1 MKILG
6 ITGPSGS
13 GKGRLSEALAA
24 RGFVHADADAIYHEL
39 LASDA
44 NLRAE
49 LVRAFG
55 ADVERDGVIDRKT
68 LGKKVFGAKN
78 RRKLERLNK
87 IAHKYVCRDYIQS
100 IRKCK
105 EDGVKG
111 FVIDAPLLF
120 EARLHTVCDAV
131 VTVLAD
137 EEVRISRIMA
147 RDGIDREAALLR
159 IRSQKPIAFYVK
171 HCDYL
176 FLNNDGADADAA
188 AEEIETLLT
197 KEARP

>member
-1 MKILG
+1 MKIFG

-44 NLRAE
+44 DLRAE

-55 ADVERDGVIDRKT
+55 ADVEKDGAIDRKA

-87 IAHKYVCRDYIQS
+87 IAHKYVCREYIQR
-100 IRKCK
+100 ICKCK
-105 EDGVKG
+105 AEGVKG

-120 EARLHTVCDAV
+120 EARLHTVCDLV

-137 EEVRISRIMA
+137 EEVRVSRIMA
-147 RDGIDREAALLR
+147 RDGIDRDAALLR
-159 IRSQKPIAFYVK
+159 IRSQKPVEFYVK

-176 FLNNDGADADAA
+176 FVNNDGADAPVA
-188 AEEIETLLT
+188 AEEIEAMSL
-197 KEARP
+197 KEVCP